1 MEDAVKEIEELLA
14 EHPFSCGLPA
24 SALRLMVGCATNV
37 RFDPGAYLFRT
48 GEAAD
53 RFFIVRHGEV
63 AIEVYEPGR
72 GRITIDTAGEG
83 EVLGWSWLV
92 PPHRWLFEGR
102 AVTLVRA
109 IALDGACLREKCEA
123 NHDLGYEL
131 LKRVTHVIAD
141 RLAAAR
147 LQLLDL
153 YGRGA
158 GATA

>member
-1 MEDAVKEIEELLA
+1 
-14 EHPFSCGLPA
+14 
-24 SALRLMVGCATNV
+24 
-37 RFDPGAYLFRT
+37 
-48 GEAAD
+48 
-53 RFFIVRHGEV
+53 
-63 AIEVYEPGR
+63 
-72 GRITIDTAGEG
+72 
-83 EVLGWSWLV
+83 VLGWSWLG